1 MANQLTNK
9 KGVITGATSGIGH
22 EAAKAMIKAGA
33 ELIVTGQ
40 NSERVHEAA
49 NRLGPRA
56 HPIVAPSQD
65 PQAAAR
71 LAEHVQEIFGKI
83 DFIYANAGV
92 AWPAPVGEIEPNHA
106 AEQLAINVTGPLLTV
121 QALKPLLNV
130 GASVFFTTSN
140 LDQKGMPGMAVYSA
154 SKAAL
159 RSIVR
164 TLGAEFKDDG
174 IRVNSIAPGP
184 IETPIYGKIGMPEDQ
199 LNEMASGIQSQ
210 VPVGRFGKPA
220 EIAGAAVFLAS
231 DASSFMLG
239 EEITIDGGWS
249 NL

>member
-1 MANQLTNK
+1 MTSSLIGK
-9 KGVITGATSGIGH
+9 KGVVTGATSGIGF
-22 EAAKAMIKAGA
+22 AAAEAMIAAGA
-33 ELIVTGQ
+33 HLILTGQ
-40 NSERVHEAA
+40 NHDRVHEAA
-49 NRLGPRA
+49 NRLGANA
-56 HPIVAPSQD
+56 HPVVAPSQD
-65 PQAAAR
+65 PEAAAR
-71 LAEHVQEIFGKI
+71 LAEHVRDIFGKI
-83 DFIYANAGV
+83 DFVFANAGV
-92 AWPAPVGEIEPNHA
+92 AWPQPIGQIVAENA
-106 AEQLAINVTGPLLTV
+106 AEQLAINVTGPLMTV
-121 QALKPLLNV
+121 QALKPYLSG

-140 LDQKGMPGMAVYSA
+140 LDTKGMPGMAVYAA

-164 TLGAEFKDDG
+164 TLAAELKDDG

-184 IETPIYGKIGMPEDQ
+184 IETPIYTKLGLSEDELGGM
-199 LNEMASGIQSQ
+199 AAGIVTK
-210 VPVGRFGKPA
+210 VPAGRFGKPE

>member
-1 MANQLTNK
+1 MTYSLENK
-9 KGVITGATSGIGH
+9 KGVVTGATSGIGFA
-22 EAAKAMIKAGA
+22 AAKAMVDAGA

-40 NSERVHEAA
+40 NAERVHDAA
-49 NRLGPRA
+49 TRLGPKA
-56 HPIVAPSQD
+56 HPVVAPSQD
-65 PQAAAR
+65 PDAAQR
-71 LAEHVQEIFGKI
+71 LAEHVKEIFGKV
-83 DFIYANAGV
+83 DFVYANAGV
-92 AWPAPVGEIEPNHA
+92 ARPAPLGHIDPAQA
-106 AEQLAINVTGPLLTV
+106 ADQLAINVTGPLLTV
-121 QALKPLLNV
+121 QAIKPLLNE

-140 LDQKGMPGMAVYSA
+140 LDRKGVPGMAIYSA

-164 TLGAEFKDDG
+164 TLGAELKDDG

-184 IETPIYGKIGMPEDQ
+184 VETPIYGKIGLPEDQ
-199 LNEMASGIQSQ
+199 LNDMASGILSQ
-210 VPVGRFGKPA
+210 VPIGRFGKPE

-231 DASSFMLG
+231 DASSFMMG